1 MPLVIWILAFF
12 GHQGFVIR
20 HWQCAKNM
28 KAKIQDGTKVSVV
41 PRSRTIRIFGVGGAG
56 VQLLDLVIGGEFTG
70 ASFAVIDTDGP
81 SLAGSSAPVKIQL
94 ETKLMRGLGT
104 GGDPERGRAL
114 AEEQFSTL
122 KTACE
127 GATVVFILAGLGGGA
142 GSGIS
147 SVLARA
153 AKESGALVLAFVTLP
168 FACEGNR
175 RQQQAQQG
183 LGELKA
189 VADGVICLPN
199 QKTFKLIDENTSVL
213 DTFRITGGLLLESV
227 RGVWRLLTRRGLIQI
242 HFDDLRAL
250 VHDRHSESV
259 FASIEAA
266 GVARSREIVD
276 KLLAHPLLDEGRA
289 LAEADAVLV
298 SLMGGKDLT
307 MSEVNRV
314 MEQISRQCE
323 QAQIIMGAA
332 VDETLKNRLCV
343 TVIAAKNAVSNAEA
357 PETFECADV
366 SASRSAGR
374 RHVAAIPTHQPSPP
388 PLNLEQREQMI
399 TRRGGHVR
407 KPGSK
412 MLQAQLPLAIISK
425 GRFDKS
431 EPTIHKG
438 EDLDIPT
445 YIRRG
450 VALN

>member
-1 MPLVIWILAFF
+1 
-12 GHQGFVIR
+12 
-20 HWQCAKNM
+20 M
-28 KAKIQDGTKVSVV
+28 KAKTQVAAQVSEIQPSQ
-41 PRSRTIRIFGVGGAG
+41 TIRIFGVGGAG
-56 VQLLDLVIGGEFTG
+56 IQLLDMVIGGEFTG
-70 ASFAVIDTDGP
+70 ASYAVIDTDGP
-81 SLAGSSAPVKIQL
+81 SLAASPTPVKIHL
-94 ETKLMRGLGT
+94 ETKLLRGLGT

-114 AEEQFSTL
+114 AEEQFATL

-127 GATVVFILAGLGGGA
+127 GATVIFILAGLGGGA

-153 AKESGALVLAFVTLP
+153 GKEAGALVLAFVTLP

-183 LGELKA
+183 LDELKA
-189 VADGVICLPN
+189 IADGVICLPN

-213 DTFRITGGLLLESV
+213 DTFRITSGLLLESV

-242 HFDDLRAL
+242 HFEDLRAL
-250 VHDRHSESV
+250 IHDRHSECV
-259 FASIEAA
+259 FACLETSGA
-266 GVARSREIVD
+266 ARSREIVE

-307 MSEVNRV
+307 MAEVNRV
-314 MEQISRQCE
+314 MEQISRQSE

-332 VDETLKNRLCV
+332 VDETLKNRLYI
-343 TVIAAKNAVSNAEA
+343 TVIAAKNAVARAEM
-357 PETFECADV
+357 PAD
-366 SASRSAGR
+366 AAEQTLSRGATGRMAGQAVP
-374 RHVAAIPTHQPSPP
+374 VAP
-388 PLNLEQREQMI
+388 PLNLEQREQMMS
-399 TRRGGHVR
+399 RRGARLR

-412 MLQAQLPLAIISK
+412 MLQTQLPLAIISK